1 MKKNSFLKL
10 FNGTII
16 INIVIILLI
25 SLQTVY
31 AQENC
36 VCATCDKPCNQVN
49 ISGHRPGYS
58 CYTGGSN
65 SSSGSSSSG
74 VNTSSPIAMGVG
86 LATVGALTGLLID
99 AKNGKDYSV
108 SGGFG
113 GLGLGIAIG
122 LANSSKERSV
132 VENLVYSSIAGASLG
147 IGVAEAEK
155 ANSDDPA
162 AKKDNTVE
170 RVLEGVALGIIADG
184 LFTGF
189 KKKTKGGYSN
199 NKSSLLSKMYITM
212 YSNRIGLRV
221 SL

>member
-1 MKKNSFLKL
+1 
-10 FNGTII
+10 
-16 INIVIILLI
+16 
-25 SLQTVY
+25 
-31 AQENC
+31 
-36 VCATCDKPCNQVN
+36 
-49 ISGHRPGYS
+49 
-58 CYTGGSN
+58 
-65 SSSGSSSSG
+65 
-74 VNTSSPIAMGVG
+74 MGVG
-86 LATVGALTGLLID
+86 LAAVGAVTGLLID
-99 AKNGKDYSV
+99 SKNGSDYSV

-113 GLGLGIAIG
+113 GFGLGVAIG

-132 VENLVYSSIAGASLG
+132 AENLVYSSIAGASLG

-155 ANSDDPA
+155 ANTDDPT

-189 KKKTKGGYSN
+189 KKKTKGGYSS